1 MSLIERIQ
9 DSRGTEAQK
18 HPSATRRL
26 SEKASITTRSRCSSL
41 ESATRR
47 ETGSFVLRWVSAVL
61 LFLLLFPGG
70 RGAGAL
76 AQGPDEVRF
85 ERLCRNFAD
94 GSSSSAR
101 LELLEF
107 SRQNPQSPL
116 ASLGY
121 YLLGYRDL
129 QDGRLES
136 ALDALELA
144 LVGADQVPIP
154 DFILYHHAE
163 ALHKLNRPARAI
175 EGWLTYLRRFPRGHL
190 ARKAI
195 AFLWEDAIVAGNPQ
209 LIFDSHRDWPH
220 LSKSAEALFYTAAAH
235 ESMGETRRSI
245 DAYLRLHYRFPLS
258 RVSPKALAAIDRLQF
273 DHPRESFEVPP
284 GWKLARAE
292 TLYKA
297 KRYRQAVEAL
307 KAALETTGS
316 PAEKAR
322 LQLWRAISEFHSRM
336 QRESLRTLQ
345 ALPSGFALQP
355 QALFYRAE
363 NYRRL
368 EDDASFLRTVQ
379 QIERRYPSSSW
390 LERAWFS
397 LANSRLVKRKLDEAN
412 RFYRKMADRFS
423 SGRRVT
429 RAHWRVAWHHY
440 RQRDNRRALALFSEH
455 LQRFPGSPHR
465 PAALYWTARIR
476 EDSGDPAQARS
487 IYQAITE
494 LFSNHYYAHRSRERL
509 AGSRQ
514 TEADQAALEPTLAA
528 ILDRFKRRTTAR
540 FSSKA
545 AQVPDLPGRISA
557 RVRTLGLIRMFEAA
571 AGEYLRTSPN
581 TRGTRLQ
588 AAMLLHRGGHYRAST
603 SHLQQLFPGFV
614 YRSFATLPREIWRML
629 LPIEHAPFFAREA
642 RRHGLD
648 PYLLVALVRQESA
661 FDPRAVSSAQARGL
675 MQLIPPTAK
684 RVARQLRLDRFSIDQ
699 LFLPRLNIRLGSQ
712 YLADRLAQFEGN
724 VDRAVA
730 SYNAGPDPVI
740 LWLSEGD
747 YREAAEFVENIP
759 FTETRNYVK
768 ILHRNYRLYK
778 QLYGE
783 AFGE

>member
-1 MSLIERIQ
+1 MIDSKVAAWLEKDAAPDRLLRGAPAILLI
-9 DSRGTEAQK
+9 
-18 HPSATRRL
+18 
-26 SEKASITTRSRCSSL
+26 
-41 ESATRR
+41 
-47 ETGSFVLRWVSAVL
+47 
-61 LFLLLFPGG
+61 LLLFPSAW
-70 RGAGAL
+70 GAGAL
-76 AQGPDEVRF
+76 AQGSDEVRF
-85 ERLCRNFAD
+85 EQLCRNLVHEN
-94 GSSSSAR
+94 SPSAR
-101 LELLEF
+101 QGLLEF

-116 ASLGY
+116 AALGY

-129 QDGRLES
+129 QQGRPES

-144 LVGADQVPIP
+144 LLGADQVPIP
-154 DFILYHHAE
+154 DFILYHHAK
-163 ALHKLNRPARAI
+163 ALHELNRPAGAI
-175 EGWLTYLRRFPRGHL
+175 EGWLTYLRRFPRGHF

-195 AFLWEDAIVAGNPQ
+195 AFLWEDALMAGSPQ
-209 LIFDSHRDWPH
+209 LILDSHRDWPH

-235 ESMGETRRSI
+235 ESRGETRRSI
-245 DAYLRLHYRFPLS
+245 DGYLRLHYRFPLS
-258 RVSPKALAAIDRLQF
+258 RMSPKALAAIKRLQL
-273 DHPRESFEVPP
+273 DHPGESFEVPP
-284 GWKLARAE
+284 GWKRARAE
-292 TLYKA
+292 ELFKG

-307 KAALETTGS
+307 NAALETTGS

-322 LQLWRAISEFHSRM
+322 LQLWRAISEFHSRR

-345 ALPSGFALQP
+345 ALPSEFALQP

-368 EDDASFLRTVQ
+368 ADDASFLRTVRR
-379 QIERRYPSSSW
+379 IEQRYPRSSW

-397 LANSRLVKRKLDEAN
+397 LANSRLVKRELDEAN
-412 RFYRKMADRFS
+412 RFYRKMADRFA
-423 SGRRVT
+423 SGARVT

-440 RQRDNRRALALFSEH
+440 RQRNHRSALALFTEH
-455 LQRFPGSPHR
+455 LQRFPRSPHR

-476 EDSGDPAQARS
+476 EDSGDSAQARA
-487 IYQAITE
+487 IYQSITE

-509 AGSRQ
+509 AGNPPAR
-514 TEADQAALEPTLAA
+514 EDQSALEPTLSG
-528 ILDRFKRRTTAR
+528 ILDRFKGRTAAR

-545 AQVPDLPGRISA
+545 AQVPDLPGQLSA
-557 RVRTLGLIRMFEAA
+557 RVRTLGLIHMFEAA
-571 AGEYLRTSPN
+571 AGEFLRTSPN
-581 TRGTRLQ
+581 TRGTQLQ

-614 YRSFATLPREIWRML
+614 YRSLATLPREIWRML
-629 LPIEHAPFFAREA
+629 LPIEYAPLFAREA

-661 FDPRAVSSAQARGL
+661 FDRRAVSVAQARGL

-684 RVARQLRLDRFSIDQ
+684 TVARQLQLDRFSIDQ
-699 LFLPRLNIRLGSQ
+699 LFLPQLNIRLGSQ
-712 YLADRLAQFEGN
+712 YLADRLAQFGGN
-724 VDRAVA
+724 VDQAVA
-730 SYNAGPDPVI
+730 SYNAGPDPVT

-768 ILHRNYRLYK
+768 IFHRNYRLYQ

-783 AFGE
+783 ALGE